1 MDKREEKQSK
11 VVQIGIIADLYQK
24 AKQRNMLGGIIISYL
39 ITFIAYVIFPS
50 GIFSFGDF
58 QMMIGVAMGT
68 RFALKNLKDFQNPL
82 QLGIITALGGTILSA
97 VSMSLF
103 DWTIFLFVYSLGI
116 ILFSHLLEALII
128 GLCLG
133 IILGLYF
140 RAKHPNN
147 TEKGNQKLDELYK
160 SLKTSK

>member
-1 MDKREEKQSK
+1 
-11 VVQIGIIADLYQK
+11 
-24 AKQRNMLGGIIISYL
+24 MLGGIIISYL

-50 GIFSFGDF
+50 GIFWFGDL
-58 QMMIGVAMGT
+58 QMVIGVAIGT
-68 RFALKNLKDFQNPL
+68 RFALKNLKDFQSPL

-103 DWTIFLFVYSLGI
+103 DWIIFSFVYSLGI
-116 ILFSHLLEALII
+116 ILFSYLLEALII